1 MKILKFLLLPLAYA
15 CIDPHMK
22 RNGSC
27 VAVKDCDGDWSFGT
41 TEKPICDVPGADYQL
56 PTTKICCLEPTTPAP
71 SAEPEAQEPEV
82 EEPEAQE
89 PEAQAQEPEAQ
100 EPEAQ
105 EPEAQEP
112 EAQEPKAQEPE
123 AP

>member
-1 MKILKFLLLPLAYA
+1 MNILKFLLLPLAYA

-82 EEPEAQE
+82 EEPEVEEPEAQE

-100 EPEAQ
+100 EPEA
-105 EPEAQEP
+105 P
-112 EAQEPKAQEPE
+112 
-123 AP
+123 